1 MTAAPSA
8 LINSQVRDSYRA
20 STVSIPARCIANNSN
35 RTNKK
40 NYSIAKLECLNEC
53 VAAVLPLS
61 GAEWEMVS
69 HSHCVYYPGRT
80 WESLRKKFNEV
91 ARKSIP
97 TGDPNCP
104 PYVREAKRVRQQII
118 EKSEGASGSPSEDFP
133 FPLDDESETNEDE
146 DGEDIQTPRCL
157 CDNEDSDDVSS
168 NCRRPTP
175 LTRRGEKHSRA
186 NGEASFN
193 DVCMLML
200 AQQNADRAVE
210 REEP

>member
-1 MTAAPSA
+1 MADDPPSPEDGDSASTPDRNVDSNIASVATGRAVIPARSEARAAAPNA
-8 LINSQVRDSYRA
+8 LNSSQVRNSYRA
-20 STVSIPARCIANNSN
+20 STVSIPRRIANNSN

-104 PYVREAKRVRQQII
+104 PYV
-118 EKSEGASGSPSEDFP
+118 
-133 FPLDDESETNEDE
+133 
-146 DGEDIQTPRCL
+146 
-157 CDNEDSDDVSS
+157 
-168 NCRRPTP
+168 
-175 LTRRGEKHSRA
+175 
-186 NGEASFN
+186 
-193 DVCMLML
+193 
-200 AQQNADRAVE
+200 
-210 REEP
+210 